1 MRDNENRASFADAP
15 KVVLDDPLG
24 LVIQRAGRLIEN
36 QNSWVGHQRAGDG
49 NALSLS
55 AREGRATLTDGR
67 VISLK
72 QLENEVVGAGELR
85 HLDDLR
91 HRGAGHVDGDVVAN
105 RAVEQEV
112 LLQHDAHLPAQPH
125 RIGLLQIDAVDEN
138 PTGFRDVEAL
148 EQFREG
154 ALTRAAAP
162 NDANG
167 GTGCNRARK
176 VAQNFRTVKLIPE
189 ADTLEA
195 NRTLNSRQAHLAGA
209 QRRFGFGVEQVAES
223 L

>member
-1 MRDNENRASFADAP
+1 
-15 KVVLDDPLG
+15 
-24 LVIQRAGRLIEN
+24 
-36 QNSWVGHQRAGDG
+36 
-49 NALSLS
+49 
-55 AREGRATLTDGR
+55 
-67 VISLK
+67 
-72 QLENEVVGAGELR
+72 
-85 HLDDLR
+85 
-91 HRGAGHVDGDVVAN
+91 
-105 RAVEQEV
+105 
-112 LLQHDAHLPAQPH
+112 
-125 RIGLLQIDAVDEN
+125 DEN

-223 L
+223 LDRDADLLEVLPKLYDAENRGDHTTREHLKRDELSDGQTTAHNEIRSDP